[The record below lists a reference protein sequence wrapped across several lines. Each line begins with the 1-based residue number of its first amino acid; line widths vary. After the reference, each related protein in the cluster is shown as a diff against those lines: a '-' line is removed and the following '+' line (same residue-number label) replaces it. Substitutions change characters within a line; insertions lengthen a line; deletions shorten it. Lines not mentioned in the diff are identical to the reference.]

1 MNAYF
6 IAIQLLLLLPMVGI
20 AVLAHRTSRA
30 HRSRQGGFLGLA
42 FILGLAAAVT
52 ALCSL
57 ALAVGGEEP
66 VDPVLSFLPPM
77 LTLAAG
83 VVVARRG
90 LARRRT
96 RRLQRG

>member
-6 IAIQLLLLLPMVGI
+6 VAFQLLLLLPMVSL

-30 HRSRQGGFLGLA
+30 HRLRQNGFLGLA
-42 FILGLAAAVT
+42 FLIGLAAAVT
-52 ALCSL
+52 ALLSL
-57 ALAVGGEEP
+57 ALAVGGEES
-66 VDPVLSFLPPM
+66 VDPLLSFVPPL

-83 VVVARRG
+83 ALVARRG
-90 LARRRT
+90 LARRT